1 MSATKN
7 GFTRFD
13 SISEFKSWLDKQ
25 SSYNYTGIQVHHT
38 WSPNYSNFYKSNG
51 TTEDE
56 LTRQKSMKDYHVN
69 TNGWGDIAQ
78 HFTIFPN
85 GKIVTGRKL
94 SSTTAI
100 GIKGWNSNKICIE
113 IYGDFDKGKDAMK
126 TAQKKAV
133 IATYALLCK
142 KFSITPSTSTIR
154 AHGWF
159 TASGTYL
166 GDYNASKSA
175 KTCPGTNFM
184 GIGNTKSAFENKFI
198 PWVKQYMKDGT
209 YGFESASATVPETVK
224 ETACNK
230 VGTISCSSTLNV
242 RKGAGTSFDKIGSL
256 NNGDSI
262 TIVATCANGWYKI
275 KFGTGYGYVSGS
287 YVSNVKEAFKQYIAR
302 CTADSLNCRK
312 GPGTSYDKEGTL
324 TKGVAIT
331 IVAEKT
337 VDGTKW
343 LQSKTGYWVSSKYM
357 EFVKYV

>member
-25 SSYNYTGIQVHHT
+25 GSYNYTGIQVHHT
-38 WSPNYSNFYKSNG
+38 WVPNYSHFYKSNG

-56 LTRQKSMKDYHVN
+56 LTRQKSFKDFHVN
-69 TNGWGDIAQ
+69 TNGWADIAQ

-94 SSTTAI
+94 SNTTAI

-113 IYGDFDKGKDAMK
+113 IYGDFDKGKDTMK
-126 TAQKKAV
+126 KEQKKAV
-133 IATYALLCK
+133 IAAYALLCK
-142 KFSITPSTSTIR
+142 KFNITPGLTTVR
-154 AHGWF
+154 PHCWF
-159 TASGTYL
+159 TAGGTYL
-166 GDYNASKSA
+166 GNYSASKSA

-184 GIGNTKSAFENKFI
+184 GIGNTKSAFESKFI

-209 YGFESASATVPETVK
+209 YGFEASATVPETIK

-230 VGTISCSSTLNV
+230 VGTVTADSLNV
-242 RKGAGTSFDKIGSL
+242 RSGAGTSFDAVGSVKK
-256 NNGDSI
+256 NASVS
-262 TIVATCANGWYKI
+262 IVATCANGWYKI

-287 YVSNVKEAFKQYIAR
+287 YISNVKDAFKQYIAR

-312 GPGTSYDKEGTL
+312 GPGTNYDKEGTL
-324 TKGVAIT
+324 AKGVAIT
-331 IVAEKT
+331 IVEEKT

-343 LQSKTGYWVSSKYM
+343 LKSKTGYWVSSKYM